1 MKSTLQSVLESLS
14 GSGPER
20 GLVDLAALVLT
31 VIVILVVF
39 RIVRA
44 LILKIA
50 GTQASPQLRFIIGR
64 ATSYTGVVDALM
76 TVCNRLGVDLS
87 AVLGAAGI
95 LGVAA
100 GFAAQTSV
108 SNIISG
114 FFVMTERAF
123 RIGDLL
129 KVDSVSGVVES
140 ISLLSIRLR
149 TPDNQLIRIP
159 NETIIK
165 TNLVNMSH
173 FDNRRFDLRVSVS
186 YGTDLR
192 AVRELLLDI
201 AKNNEF
207 ALQEPAPILIFDTLA
222 PSAIEIML
230 GVWGKKENFL
240 ALKNSMMI
248 DVTERFRTENVTVP
262 YPRLDVAMKT
272 SE

>member
-1 MKSTLQSVLESLS
+1 
-14 GSGPER
+14 
-20 GLVDLAALVLT
+20 
-31 VIVILVVF
+31 
-39 RIVRA
+39 
-44 LILKIA
+44 
-50 GTQASPQLRFIIGR
+50 
-64 ATSYTGVVDALM
+64 
-76 TVCNRLGVDLS
+76 GVDLS